1 MSNINETT
9 ESDVATGSINQI
21 DIGILDLS
29 KAEFYTA
36 KSGFTGLKYDGE
48 DHNHITLKRALPVG
62 MPMEYISVANS
73 ENKEIGI
80 LKSVNDLSESQY
92 EIVMDELSS
101 RYYCPDILDI
111 KSVKDKL
118 GYVYME
124 LVISVTDSDKTHI
137 KNCAVKDVN
146 KNIRML
152 SNESLIIYDVDGNR
166 YMIKN
171 LSALS
176 KSSLKKLEPYLF

>member
-1 MSNINETT
+1 MDINVEMQSA
-9 ESDVATGSINQI
+9 EVGSIDQI
-21 DIGILDLS
+21 DIGVLKLD
-29 KAEFYTA
+29 KAEFYLA
-36 KSGFTGLKYDGE
+36 DSGFTGLRYKGE
-48 DHNHITLKRALPVG
+48 DYTHITLKRALPIG
-62 MPMEYISVANS
+62 MPMEYISVADG

-80 LKSVNDLSESQY
+80 LKSVTELSDTQY
-92 EIVMDELSS
+92 AIVLDELNR
-101 RYYCPDILDI
+101 RYYCPEILDI

-124 LVISVTDSDKTHI
+124 LVISVIDSDKTFI

-152 SNESLIIYDVDGNR
+152 SGDSLIIYDVDGNR
-166 YMIKN
+166 YTINK

-176 KSSLKKLEPYLF
+176 KSSLKKLESYIF